1 MINLRIL
8 LVFSCF
14 TLATLYSKGQTARNC
29 GTMEHL
35 EHLKQ
40 QDPGLVSRMDEVEQR
55 MQQYISN
62 NRTAAVPL
70 VIRVVVHVVW
80 NSPVQNISNAQV
92 LSQID
97 VLNED
102 YSRTNADTGNTPPV
116 FLPVAAS
123 PRYSFLHGNR
133 RSVWKSN

>member
-1 MINLRIL
+1 MRHLKIL
-8 LVFSCF
+8 LALYFFILSNFF
-14 TLATLYSKGQTARNC
+14 TYAQNGRNC
-29 GTMEHL
+29 GTMQYL
-35 EHLKQ
+35 DYQKQ
-40 QDPGLVSRMDEVEQR
+40 QDPNLVFRMDDVEQR
-55 MQQYISN
+55 MQQYMFN

-80 NSPVQNISNAQV
+80 NTAVQNISDAQV

-102 YSRTNADTGNTPPV
+102 FSRTNADTINTPAA

-123 PRYSFLHGNR
+123 ADIHFC
-133 RSVWKSN
+133 